1 MRKIISFIQYNLII
15 LCFFGTTSVQCTE
28 HSLSYDSDPDNPHLR
43 QEANTLKYDLTA
55 DFRLHRFTHGDII
68 YVYGTSTSGKTTFTR
83 KLAKLLPEYTLVPTR
98 DLKAEYSAKI
108 INEVCPEEYAYVSK
122 FISIDIVLIYLFGDI
137 LSIQAIQ
144 KNSLIN
150 HNYEAIVDNL
160 DKIKS
165 KNNLLKSRYNPIEQ
179 AHYVFNHVFMLSQKN
194 INVIFDN
201 LDALEFFR
209 YMSIYNIHCPLHSLL
224 MYCPPNILLERVMKR
239 NSIAIDKDLVD
250 KRSLMRPLETF
261 INIYKSTENE
271 LFIDEIQRDFLIET
285 FRTAYSASQGEG
297 DNHPMSKLT
306 WQQII
311 NSLDSNFGINTSIK
325 IESKYP
331 YCMLLDSSK
340 ETAETLALR
349 ISQLA
354 SRK

>member
-1 MRKIISFIQYNLII
+1 MRKIISFIQYNL
-15 LCFFGTTSVQCTE
+15 LLLFFFGTISVQCTE
-28 HSLSYDSDPDNPHLR
+28 HTLRYDSDPDNTHLR
-43 QEANTLKYDLTA
+43 KEAHNLKHDLMA
-55 DFRLHRFTHGDII
+55 DLQLHRFTHGDII

-83 KLAKLLPEYTLVPTR
+83 KLAKLLPEYTLVSTR
-98 DLKAEYSAKI
+98 ALKAEYSAKI
-108 INEVCPEEYAYVSK
+108 INEVCPEEYTYVSK

-137 LSIQAIQ
+137 LSIQTIQ

-209 YMSIYNIHCPLHSLL
+209 YISFYNIHCPLHSLL
-224 MYCPPNILLERVMKR
+224 MYCPPNILLERVIKR

-261 INIYKSTENE
+261 INIYKSTKNE
-271 LFIDEIQRDFLIET
+271 LFIDEIQRDFLMKI
-285 FRTAYSASQGEG
+285 FRTAYSVSQEES
-297 DNHPMSKLT
+297 DNHPMSKMT
-306 WQQII
+306 WQEII
-311 NSLDSNFGINTSIK
+311 DSLDSNFGINFSIK

-331 YCMLLDSSK
+331 YCVLLDTSK
-340 ETAETLALR
+340 QTSESLALR
-349 ISQLA
+349 ISQLT
-354 SRK
+354 SRR